1 MTQTREKWGSLVL
14 SRTDFCVVWR
24 CHMVFCFIFYF
35 LFKSNGK
42 KEHLDENNSRHGYGN
57 YVKSAALKVSWF
69 QLCSTFF
76 LNNYETHWQRHLK
89 DISQLKILPT
99 WINIQANSFLGTCHE
114 MKMGEGA
121 RDIINCT
128 KIRVYSLKNIAPGH
142 FTYYRIVLCLSNKP
156 SF

>member
-57 YVKSAALKVSWF
+57 YFKSAALKVSWF

-99 WINIQANSFLGTCHE
+99 WINIQANSFLGKYHE

-121 RDIINCT
+121 MEIISCT
-128 KIRVYSLKNIAPGH
+128 KIRAYSLKNIAPGH